1 MYIRPIQTNLFKH
14 FWSSLF
20 SVLHSNKI
28 SIKFRSI
35 EIEIRPSFSVSLPSY
50 GFVEATACYTNCQAS
65 YVISRASCRTTLRE
79 KGGRGRSFSS
89 SIYRSS
95 IPTSRQQTLL
105 GNNRSLSLSLSWWSN
120 RLCDLRSPNHPP
132 WIRKYFAEL
141 RVIRI
146 HRIAT
151 KNSAHSLVLLVALFV
166 VLIVA
171 CGTAINLGKYGW
183 K

>member
-35 EIEIRPSFSVSLPSY
+35 EIEIRLSFSVSLPPY

-65 YVISRASCRTTLRE
+65 YVISRVSCRTTLRE

-89 SIYRSS
+89 SIYRPS

-105 GNNRSLSLSLSWWSN
+105 GNNRSLSLSLSFLVVEPS
-120 RLCDLRSPNHPP
+120 LRSSFPESSAVNT
-132 WIRKYFAEL
+132 KQL

>member
-35 EIEIRPSFSVSLPSY
+35 EIEIRLSFSVSLPPY

-65 YVISRASCRTTLRE
+65 YVISRVSCRTTLRE

-105 GNNRSLSLSLSWWSN
+105 GNNRSLSLSLFPGG
-120 RLCDLRSPNHPP
+120 RTVFAIFVPRI
-132 WIRKYFAEL
+132 IRREYE
-141 RVIRI
+141 
-146 HRIAT
+146 T
-151 KNSAHSLVLLVALFV
+151 VA
-166 VLIVA
+166 
-171 CGTAINLGKYGW
+171 GDKDS
-183 K
+183 